1 VGVGS
6 PFRFEAC
13 AVNRSNSLSVP
24 SVAQPTYDAVTA
36 LTDSFC
42 GDHLGDEYRDL
53 ARAATAALCRKR
65 ACPLAFGRLST
76 WACGIIYVLGQLNF
90 LADKSSEP
98 FMTLADVCAAFG
110 VSQSAASAKARA
122 VSEALRMRR
131 MDPRWML
138 RSMIDRHPLVWM
150 AEVNGFLVDLRDMPR
165 EVQVIAYG
173 KGIIPWVPA
182 DQKQE

>member
-1 VGVGS
+1 VKR
-6 PFRFEAC
+6 P
-13 AVNRSNSLSVP
+13 NSFSVP

-42 GDHLGDEYRDL
+42 SDHLDDEYRDL
-53 ARAATAALCRKR
+53 ARAVTAALCRKR
-65 ACPLAFGRLST
+65 ACPLAFGRLTT

-110 VSQSAASAKARA
+110 VSQSAASAEARA
-122 VSEALRMRR
+122 VSKALHMRPN
-131 MDPRWML
+131 DPRWML
-138 RSMIDRHPLVWM
+138 RSVIDRNPRVWI
-150 AEVNGFLVDLRDMPR
+150 AEVNGFLVDLRDTPR
-165 EVQVIAYG
+165 EVQVAAYD